1 MAARRRRA
9 AANGPDPIEEA
20 RKALDSSSHVGARV
34 DVLLE
39 DRGLSMGSGKVSRKA
54 RAWRPSSLLPTAS
67 SAADFEGHVKVVELD
82 SPGRRHRHINRAIKA
97 RNAEVAEEEAFLRR
111 RLAQRIDS
119 GAVGPDGKPLYVKK
133 RDAARDAE
141 RDKGSSAS
149 DGTPSALGRGALTE
163 ADLDVRDPVQHSAL
177 VHLRN
182 FRLTRTAGLTPKQ
195 VHMLQ
200 GMPGNLRGSFRARV
214 VDRFVT
220 RVVLLSKQHR
230 GARAAMRAR
239 GVISKQAASHMSS
252 ARYLVESQKRFL
264 PTSLDQ
270 IRGEVLEEMLSE
282 IQTRKEMMPGDA
294 EAIQARLAQIFR
306 GTALERI
313 TRQGRERL
321 KSKESSLSSNKQF
334 ARQLALFWGRKL
346 RMRAMQ
352 SKAAR
357 LEREAAEAGEGA
369 GASAGRGDQQVDGEG
384 SAAGAG
390 GAAGPREPGS
400 DGPIKRVAGQHLPR
414 PKTVQDMATAD
425 GRMRAA
431 ALAGSDGR
439 GGARAD
445 GRPGSSPNGRSRLRT
460 PAAAWGIWATAEEAE
475 ASGWDPHGDSD
486 AASRARAV
494 RVRPESSP
502 LTRATGRQFAS
513 TASSAGF
520 GASPARDD
528 ETPAMAST
536 AGSGLRFAETR
547 RSLAG
552 SAPVSPRDGGSLSAA
567 SVVARPVP
575 VMLATSMTDYCDAS
589 RSFSHTAN
597 VLRTAERE
605 REATFAQRKREE
617 LNARDRLRRLEATRR
632 DGRTLLRR
640 AHSKSVIVTAS
651 AASEAPRPLH
661 PDDESSQGPVAPRLE
676 AGGLLSATSTATAH
690 QLRSGFQ
697 EETDFERSLMHRQF
711 ASGVSRHVP
720 VPDLSVAPAISS
732 SGVALSHA
740 AAVRGLTLP
749 GRDLEDE
756 TVPTVDFVVNNARVA
771 LKMHRHGA
779 AGGSLAAADLMR
791 HDADDE
797 LEASRRAMRCGIG
810 TTEAVLATPGPVPAS
825 RRNVRGASEV
835 ERKWKESQGA
845 NQTGLHA
852 YGIEVASGLS
862 GFVLGRTPSHE
873 SLAKQL
879 HISARASSQR
889 RLAGDS
895 RSASTRGAQWQSR
908 LAKLMASK
916 GAVTFVTGW
925 TLFALFG
932 AEVRTLGFDA
942 AAASAFSYLFIICMG
957 VFSLE
962 MLVNMLASTWCSSR
976 RFEESRTNLLQRRCG
991 ISGYTCSFYFLLD
1004 FVAILSLLPEVPA
1017 LYEPILGSASTST
1030 SAATGGSTGLSVA
1043 RAGRITRL
1051 GARVGRL
1058 VRMVRLFRLV
1068 KLYFLFRGRTLDKG
1082 EHQPRQSRI
1091 GIRLAQR
1098 TTRRVVVLV
1107 LLVLLVLPFFSDSS
1121 EDLTS
1126 GPAVAMLHQAASTRL
1141 QGWEVACASFTGQL
1155 GAWPPGAFVLEG
1167 ESRPV
1172 RLFHLEFFPPLVN
1185 STGDCA
1191 RAENPELFSTL
1202 RSGLLDG
1209 EIQRIGLG
1217 DPARGPFTEAWFN
1230 IKPVAR
1236 DDAFFSML
1244 LTLFVSFILVAGSLQ
1259 VTSDAQ
1265 RLVLKPIELL
1275 ADFLDRPALDS
1286 RGDITSKD
1294 NEGLFETKLL
1304 ENTVKKLVTLLRLGF
1319 GPAGSVVAAKH
1330 LVAGSTAGS
1339 AAP

>member
-352 SKAAR
+352 
-357 LEREAAEAGEGA
+357 
-369 GASAGRGDQQVDGEG
+369 
-384 SAAGAG
+384 
-390 GAAGPREPGS
+390 
-400 DGPIKRVAGQHLPR
+400 
-414 PKTVQDMATAD
+414 
-425 GRMRAA
+425 
-431 ALAGSDGR
+431 
-439 GGARAD
+439 
-445 GRPGSSPNGRSRLRT
+445 
-460 PAAAWGIWATAEEAE
+460 
-475 ASGWDPHGDSD
+475 
-486 AASRARAV
+486 
-494 RVRPESSP
+494 
-502 LTRATGRQFAS
+502 
-513 TASSAGF
+513 
-520 GASPARDD
+520 
-528 ETPAMAST
+528 
-536 AGSGLRFAETR
+536 
-547 RSLAG
+547 
-552 SAPVSPRDGGSLSAA
+552 
-567 SVVARPVP
+567 
-575 VMLATSMTDYCDAS
+575 
-589 RSFSHTAN
+589 
-597 VLRTAERE
+597 
-605 REATFAQRKREE
+605 
-617 LNARDRLRRLEATRR
+617 
-632 DGRTLLRR
+632 
-640 AHSKSVIVTAS
+640 
-651 AASEAPRPLH
+651 
-661 PDDESSQGPVAPRLE
+661 RLE

-852 YGIEVASGLS
+852 YGIE
-862 GFVLGRTPSHE
+862 
-873 SLAKQL
+873 
-879 HISARASSQR
+879 
-889 RLAGDS
+889 
-895 RSASTRGAQWQSR
+895 
-908 LAKLMASK
+908 
-916 GAVTFVTGW
+916 
-925 TLFALFG
+925 
-932 AEVRTLGFDA
+932 
-942 AAASAFSYLFIICMG
+942 
-957 VFSLE
+957 
-962 MLVNMLASTWCSSR
+962 
-976 RFEESRTNLLQRRCG
+976 RRCG

-1030 SAATGGSTGLSVA
+1030 SAATGGSTGLSAA

-1202 RSGLLDG
+1202 RNGLLDG